1 MAACALPNSYLIFQN
16 RAAQETIIY
25 KDEQLREA
33 QAWVARA
40 QLQSTTNQSLQAELR
55 ERTEQFNQ
63 HWLGYQ
69 RQVDYRGIFSLSVFR
84 FLVYLLFTILIFSV
98 FSRMFLCFTSTF
110 CI

>member
-1 MAACALPNSYLIFQN
+1 MPNSNLIFQH

-33 QAWVARA
+33 QAWVARV

-63 HWLGYQ
+63 LWLGCQ
-69 RQVDYRGIFSLSVFR
+69 RQVDYLWISPVFSGL
-84 FLVYLLFTILIFSV
+84 LVYL
-98 FSRMFLCFTSTF
+98 
-110 CI
+110 